1 MDVKTLFGL
10 PAHALLVHIP
20 IVLIPLAA
28 IGALG
33 LFWEPWRR
41 RFGWATAVIL
51 AVAGIFTQ
59 LAIGSGQELK
69 RQLVNERNPLVSAHT
84 RIAED
89 IRPWLLLFFVALGA
103 FLFFERRLRTAGTAL
118 TVRNP
123 LLAGTFVAAIAFAGV
138 SCYWVYRIG
147 HTGAKAVWVEKI
159 QRASGGDGAARD
171 VPPPGGETG
180 GN

>member
-1 MDVKTLFGL
+1 MDIKTLFGL

-33 LFWEPWRR
+33 LFWRPWRR
-41 RFGWATAVIL
+41 RFGWATIVIL
-51 AVAGIFTQ
+51 TVAGIFTQ

-69 RQLVNERNPLVSAHT
+69 RQLVSAHT

-103 FLFFERRLRTAGTAL
+103 FIFFERRLGTAGTAV
-118 TVRNP
+118 TIRNP

-147 HTGAKAVWVEKI
+147 DTGAKAVWVEKV
-159 QRASGGDGAARD
+159 Q
-171 VPPPGGETG
+171 P
-180 GN
+180 